1 VTTRLF
7 SIPRLV
13 KWIYP
18 ERIWS
23 FEKQGGAYLTFDDGP
38 HPELTPWLLDYLK
51 SENIVATFFLLG
63 EHVEK
68 YPHLVEAIC
77 AAGHDIGNHGHKHVR
92 FGEVADEEYFE
103 NYRKGQHFQT
113 INYFR
118 PPYGKID
125 CSMAK
130 RIGETSKLAMW
141 SWLSYDFDLE
151 VPGAVIVN
159 KLDKQLRK
167 GDILVFHENEHTA
180 NRLETLLPRV
190 VGVIRKKGLAFKTF
204 PK

>member
-1 VTTRLF
+1 MKRGKRGLAVLF
-7 SIPRLV
+7 V
-13 KWIYP
+13 
-18 ERIWS
+18 
-23 FEKQGGAYLTFDDGP
+23 YL
-38 HPELTPWLLDYLK
+38 
-51 SENIVATFFLLG
+51 
-63 EHVEK
+63 
-68 YPHLVEAIC
+68 
-77 AAGHDIGNHGHKHVR
+77 AASVWTSTS
-92 FGEVADEEYFE
+92 V
-103 NYRKGQHFQT
+103 
-113 INYFR
+113 
-118 PPYGKID
+118 
-125 CSMAK
+125 
-130 RIGETSKLAMW
+130 GETSKLAMW